1 MIDLEKEK
9 KTTISL
15 VDDFESINDKKDDI
29 LERECFCGKSNAE
42 HEEADKK
49 IDRLLEECAI
59 LIDDIKRSRERYNV
73 TEAERVILRARNDE
87 TEAKIRRL
95 KIQRI
100 KSLVYSFFYY
110 LLMFVIGF
118 YLGDFM
124 SVVFTVFKMLYSK
137 FILIFNVFS

>member
-1 MIDLEKEK
+1 
-9 KTTISL
+9 L
-15 VDDFESINDKKDDI
+15 VDNVESIDDKKDDI

-42 HEEADKK
+42 HEEDDKR
-49 IDRLLEECAI
+49 IDRLLEERAI
-59 LIDDIKRSRERYNV
+59 LIDDIKKSRERYNSII
-73 TEAERVILRARNDE
+73 AETAFHRERYNVAI
-87 TEAKIRRL
+87 AKIRSL